1 MKTESNDPIYPC
13 EVGYEKG
20 ERMAARQISNTTEE
34 VIGLTKREYFAAM
47 AMQGILANDRIV
59 NKNESGEKIAH
70 DSVYMADILI
80 KELNKSE

>member
-20 ERMAARQISNTTEE
+20 KQIAARQISNTTAL

-47 AMQGILANDRIV
+47 AMQGLLTDIRLNDAKV
-59 NKNESGEKIAH
+59 VSFHAVKF
-70 DSVYMADILI
+70 ADALI
-80 KELNKSE
+80 KELNNHE